1 MSYANIASALTSVV
15 GSIITA
21 ITGFLSGI
29 ATFISQNSDVF
40 VAIAV
45 AGILVGLITKF
56 GTSLPFVGSFLSM
69 IGL

>member
-1 MSYANIASALTSVV
+1 MSYSNVASALTSVV

-21 ITGFLSGI
+21 ITGFLNGI
-29 ATFISQNSDVF
+29 ATFISQNADIF
-40 VAIAV
+40 VAIAI

-56 GTSLPFVGSFLSM
+56 SSTLPFVGSFLNM